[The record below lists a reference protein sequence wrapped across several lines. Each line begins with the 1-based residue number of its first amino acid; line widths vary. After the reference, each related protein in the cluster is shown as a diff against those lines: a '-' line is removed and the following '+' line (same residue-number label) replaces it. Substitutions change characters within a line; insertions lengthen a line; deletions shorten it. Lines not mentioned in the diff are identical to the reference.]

1 MPMPGLPVQSG
12 LSRIPQALAFAAEL
26 HATQTRKVAPGE
38 DATLAIPYLTHL
50 LDVMSLTIQ
59 ARGDED
65 QMIAALLHD
74 GLEDQPVYLGTP
86 TAQIIEREFG
96 PRVLAFVQAA
106 TDGDSDMPRTP
117 ETWRP
122 RKEEH
127 IGHLKALAEKDPD
140 VLLVP
145 LADKLANGLAI
156 VNDLSL
162 HGNKVWYRFNV
173 NPDNVCWY
181 YGSMLNL
188 FTKAPTL
195 GEKHVLVHRLKHV
208 VETMNHNRSEL
219 PEDFWANKPAK
230 K

>member
-1 MPMPGLPVQSG
+1 MPSKEN
-12 LSRIPQALAFAAEL
+12 STRIPKALAFAAEL

-38 DATLAIPYLTHL
+38 DPALAIPYLTHL

-59 ARGDED
+59 ARGTED
-65 QMIAALLHD
+65 QQIAALLHD
-74 GLEDQPVYLGTP
+74 GLEDQPVFHGQV
-86 TAQIIEREFG
+86 TADIIERDFG
-96 PRVLAFVQAA
+96 PQVLAYVEAA
-106 TDGDSDMPRTP
+106 TDGESSMPRTS

-127 IGHLKALAEKDPD
+127 FHHLKMLAKNDPN

-162 HGNKVWYRFNV
+162 HGSTVWYRFNA
-173 NPDNVCWY
+173 NPENVCWY
-181 YGSMLNL
+181 YGAMLEV
-188 FTKAPTL
+188 FRDEITL
-195 GEKHVLVHRLKHV
+195 GAGHVLVHRLQHV
-208 VETMNHNRSEL
+208 VDAMNHNQSEL
-219 PEDFWANKPAK
+219 PADFWDKKPK